1 MTGANTK
8 VQGKRKTKVGRVVS
22 DKMDKTIVVSVE
34 RLARHRLYKRV
45 IRLTTKFK
53 AHDEDERRPH
63 RRHRPHR
70 GVAPAVGDE
79 ALAARRAWSSAPA
92 STACPARAVVAEEA
106 EVTEA
111 IHAAAHP
118 GRDAARPRPRP
129 TRATEPAT
137 GDAAEATDDARRGGR
152 RRGGGGRLV
161 IQPQTR
167 LKVADNTG
175 ARSIQCI
182 RVMGRSLKTTAGVGD
197 VIIASVK
204 QAIPNAAVK
213 KGDVVRA
220 VIVRTNKEYGRADGS
235 YIRFDEN
242 AAVLINNQGNPRGT
256 RIFGPVA
263 RELRDRNYMKIV
275 SLAPE
280 VL

>member
-1 MTGANTK
+1 M
-8 VQGKRKTKVGRVVS
+8 
-22 DKMDKTIVVSVE
+22 
-34 RLARHRLYKRV
+34 
-45 IRLTTKFK
+45 
-53 AHDEDERRPH
+53 
-63 RRHRPHR
+63 
-70 GVAPAVGDE
+70 
-79 ALAARRAWSSAPA
+79 
-92 STACPARAVVAEEA
+92 
-106 EVTEA
+106 
-111 IHAAAHP
+111 
-118 GRDAARPRPRP
+118 
-129 TRATEPAT
+129 
-137 GDAAEATDDARRGGR
+137 
-152 RRGGGGRLV
+152 
-161 IQPQTR
+161 IQNETR

-175 ARSIQCI
+175 ARIIQCI
-182 RVMGRSLKTTAGVGD
+182 RVIGRSQKTMAGVGD
-197 VIIASVK
+197 VIVASVK

-220 VIVRTNKEYGRADGS
+220 VIVRTAKEYGRSDGS

>member
-1 MTGANTK
+1 MQN
-8 VQGKRKTKVGRVVS
+8 KRKTKVGRVVS

-34 RLARHRLYKRV
+34 RLARHPLYKRV

-53 AHDEDERRPH
+53 AHDEENDARTGDTVLIEESRPLSATKRWRLVKVVQRAGEH
-63 RRHRPHR
+63 
-70 GVAPAVGDE
+70 GSTADIVADE
-79 ALAARRAWSSAPA
+79 AETS
-92 STACPARAVVAEEA
+92 
-106 EVTEA
+106 EA
-111 IHAAAHP
+111 IHAAP
-118 GRDAARPRPRP
+118 IPARRSADRRSTRP
-129 TRATEPAT
+129 TPRRLDSA
-137 GDAAEATDDARRGGR
+137 GAEEAG
-152 RRGGGGRLV
+152 V
-161 IQPQTR
+161 IQPQSR
-167 LKVADNTG
+167 LRVADNTG

-220 VIVRTNKEYGRADGS
+220 VVVRTAKEYGRPDGS